1 MQQKCLNLSDM
12 FIARL
17 LHDMP
22 FLWASYGVGQ
32 IDALEHARLIAEEAL
47 LPMKGGGMFG
57 RQAAQTRRRQ

>member
-1 MQQKCLNLSDM
+1 M

-17 LHDMP
+17 LQDMP

-32 IDALEHARLIAEEAL
+32 IDALEHARLIAEDAL

-57 RQAAQTRRRQ
+57 RQAAQTRGRQ